1 VRFDTKMTVVALA
14 LWAFC
19 GPAAGAEAVRHD
31 ILVVHDEH
39 LQATEQ
45 LVLETFAG
53 RLRKLGHQNVTLATE
68 HEARTLAAAG
78 EHIDALIVVGTIGQ
92 KPMTD
97 FGLQPV
103 LDAEGYCIEIGDNR
117 SWTAESFPSAKRLA
131 IVCGKDSHGLL
142 FGLGKLLRGIDPT
155 KEDLGLSPGTLSG
168 SPAVADRVVYFAT
181 HFNNFYECAPL
192 EDVLAYVEDLA
203 FWGFN
208 GIWTWF
214 DMGWYPENFADD
226 PTGKGALLLA
236 RIRSINEKARA
247 LGLSVGLIAIAN
259 EGFKSQPPPALLA
272 DPSDKR
278 GGYYPES
285 TICPSKPG
293 GMEMI
298 LENKRRIFDGVGPID
313 TYVTWP
319 YDQGSCGCAECRPWS
334 RTFLKISERIDE
346 EMKRRNPSATS
357 LVSSWFF
364 NDEDMKEL
372 LGTMTASP
380 WIDGVVTDTT
390 WPGRFEPPQGRSR
403 LVFPEIS
410 MEGSLF
416 VGYGA
421 SGSNPMPAK
430 HLEQARLAAAHGY
443 GAALYSE
450 GIFEDVNKFVWA
462 CGLWDPRRTVED
474 VLGEYARSYF
484 GADNAAAGSSLILGL
499 EKTWPPE
506 ALVDKDPECV
516 RSLYEQAKSLGAAL
530 PDDPSSRVRW
540 QYLMDRAEM
549 DKRMVDIGT
558 DLELMRALKVAFT
571 DAGYSND
578 PTALRDSLRAVLA
591 QVAARSDAMKSLFQF
606 HWEYLTR
613 AHLDRSTTLIATPPT
628 FIGQRDWDRLQAVLE
643 GALQKQDDS
652 ALRAD
657 LLRGMREWFWHNN
670 VTIDYIFL

>member
-1 VRFDTKMTVVALA
+1 MAVVGLA

-19 GPAAGAEAVRHD
+19 GPSAGAELQRD
-31 ILVVHDEH
+31 ILVVHDVN

-45 LVLETFAG
+45 HVLEAFAG
-53 RLRKLGHQNVTLATE
+53 RLRKLGHQDATLATE
-68 HEARTLAAAG
+68 HAARSMGAG
-78 EHIDALIVVGTIGQ
+78 GEDIDLVIVAGTIGQ
-92 KPMTD
+92 KTMTD
-97 FGLQPV
+97 YGIHPV
-103 LDAEGYCIEIGDNR
+103 LYAEGYGLEIGDNR

-131 IVCGKDSHGLL
+131 IVCGQDSRGLL
-142 FGLGKLLRGIDPT
+142 FGLGRLLRLMDPS
-155 KEDLGLSPGTLSG
+155 KEDFGLSSGTRSS

-181 HFNNFYECAPL
+181 HFNNFYECAPM
-192 EDVLAYVEDLA
+192 EDVLTYVEDLG

-214 DMGWYPENFADD
+214 DMGWYPENFAQD
-226 PTGKGALLLA
+226 PTGKGSLLLG

-259 EGFKSQPPPALLA
+259 DCFKLQPPAALLA

-319 YDQGSCGCAECRPWS
+319 YDQGSCGCSECRPWS
-334 RTFLKISERIDE
+334 RTFLKISERIDD
-346 EMKRRNPSATS
+346 EMKRLNPSAKS

-364 NDEDMKEL
+364 NDDDMKEL
-372 LGTMTASP
+372 LDTMTERA

-390 WPGRFEPPQGRSR
+390 WPGRFDPPQGRSR

-421 SGSNPMPAK
+421 SGSNPMPTK
-430 HLEQARLAAAHGY
+430 HLEQARNAAAHGY

-462 CGLWDPRRTVED
+462 CGLWDPQRTVED
-474 VLGEYARSYF
+474 ILGEYSRCYF
-484 GADNAAAGSSLILGL
+484 GAANADAGSSLILGL

-506 ALVDKDPECV
+506 ALVDKDPELVC
-516 RSLYEQAKSLGAAL
+516 SLYEQANSLGAAL
-530 PDDPSSRVRW
+530 PDDRSSRVRW

-549 DKRMVDIGT
+549 DKRMVDIGA
-558 DLELMRALKVAFT
+558 DLDLMRALKVAFT

-578 PTALRDSLRAVLA
+578 ATALRESLRALLD
-591 QVAARSDAMKSLFQF
+591 QVTARSDAMKSLFQF

-628 FIGQRDWDRLQAVLE
+628 FIGQRDWDRLQAVIE
-643 GALQKQDDS
+643 SAREKQDDS
-652 ALRAD
+652 IMRAE